1 MAGKDLTKI
10 GTGPFDEAIVRGFSE
25 RRSAEEIS
33 NSEPIN
39 GLLTPAQCLARL
51 NQLIKSKDV
60 LDVRDALSLAL
71 DDVYWLRTR
80 LRKQLD
86 ESDWIAH
93 DQANVYLKTIDAI
106 TGRLEKV
113 QAGMSD
119 HMLRFNQRRAE
130 EMIQALGYIMSQV
143 TTGLEQLGI
152 DRAEID
158 EIVLEAIPESIP
170 EVE

>member
-10 GTGPFDEAIVRGFSE
+10 GTGPFDEAIVAGFSA

-33 NSEPIN
+33 SSPPIN

-51 NQLIKSKDV
+51 NQLVKSKDV

-71 DDVYWLRTR
+71 DDVYWLRTK
-80 LRKQLD
+80 LRKQL
-86 ESDWIAH
+86 EEADWIAH
-93 DQANVYLKTIDAI
+93 DQANVYLKSIDAI
-106 TGRLEKV
+106 TSRLEKV

-119 HMLRFNQRRAE
+119 HLLRFNQRRAE
-130 EMIQALGYIMSQV
+130 EMVQALGYI
-143 TTGLEQLGI
+143 TGQMLEALENRGI
-152 DRAEID
+152 ERVEVE
-158 EIVLEAIPESIP
+158 EIVLEAIPEAIP